1 MPNEHSGHRSRMR
14 ERFLHTHFDGF
25 EDHQIL
31 EMILFYVYPRT
42 DTNPLAHR
50 LINKFGSI
58 AAVLDS
64 PVDALIDAGL
74 TKNAATFLVMLP
86 DISRI
91 YLNDRNNNT
100 SKIINF
106 DDLGGYFAPKFI
118 GRDEEA
124 MILLL
129 TDAKG
134 KEVYCGV
141 VSKGSFHS
149 SEAPV
154 RKIIDLAMR
163 YNAAT
168 AVIAHNHPSGVA
180 LPSIADLR
188 ATKSV
193 SQALDLIGVM
203 LYDHII
209 VSDEDFVSLRE
220 TELCKDFITNTL
232 ENG

>member
-1 MPNEHSGHRSRMR
+1 MPSEHTGHRQRMK

-50 LINKFGSI
+50 LLNTFGSLS
-58 AAVLDS
+58 AVFEA
-64 PVDALIDAGL
+64 PVDTLISAGL
-74 TKNAATFLVMLP
+74 TPNAATFITMLP
-86 DISRI
+86 DISRV

-100 SKIINF
+100 SKIIDF
-106 DDLGGYFAPKFI
+106 ERLGEFFIPKFI

-129 TDAKG
+129 ADAKG
-134 KEVYCGV
+134 KEIYSGV
-141 VSKGSFHS
+141 VSKGSFHA

-163 YNAAT
+163 YNATT
-168 AVIAHNHPSGVA
+168 AAIAHNHPSGVA
-180 LPSIADLR
+180 LPSRADIK
-188 ATKSV
+188 ATATIF
-193 SQALDLIGVM
+193 QALNLIGVL
-203 LYDHII
+203 LYDHVI
-209 VSDEDFVSLRE
+209 VSDDDFVSLRE
-220 TELCKDFITNTL
+220 SNLCDDIFMNVL
-232 ENG
+232 

>member
-25 EDHQIL
+25 EAHQIL

-50 LINKFGSI
+50 LLEKFGSI
-58 AAVLDS
+58 AAIFDS
-64 PVDALIDAGL
+64 PVDALVDAGL

-86 DISRI
+86 DISRV
-91 YLNDRNNNT
+91 YLDDRNNND
-100 SKIINF
+100 SKIIDF
-106 DDLGGYFAPKFI
+106 ERLGDYFAPKFI
-118 GRDEEA
+118 GRDEEV

-129 TDAKG
+129 ADAKG

-141 VSKGSFHS
+141 VSKGSFHA

-154 RKIIDLAMR
+154 RKIVDLAMR

-180 LPSIADLR
+180 LPSKADLS
-188 ATKSV
+188 ATKAV
-193 SQALDLIGVM
+193 SQALDLVGVM

-209 VSDEDFVSLRE
+209 VSDDDFVSLRD
-220 TELCKDFITNTL
+220 TAICQDLFTNDY
-232 ENG
+232 

>member
-1 MPNEHSGHRSRMR
+1 MPSEHTGHRQRMK

-42 DTNPLAHR
+42 DTNPLAHK
-50 LINKFGSI
+50 LLTSFGSLSSVFD
-58 AAVLDS
+58 ASVDS
-64 PVDALIDAGL
+64 LISAGL
-74 TKNAATFLVMLP
+74 TPNAATFITMIP
-86 DISRI
+86 DISRV
-91 YLNDRNNNT
+91 YLSDRNNNN
-100 SKIINF
+100 SKIIDF
-106 DDLGGYFAPKFI
+106 SRLGEYFSPKFI

-134 KEVYCGV
+134 KEVYNGV
-141 VSKGSFHS
+141 ISKGSIHA

-154 RKIIDLAMR
+154 RKIIDLAVR

-180 LPSIADLR
+180 LPSRADLD
-188 ATKSV
+188 ATKSIF
-193 SQALDLIGVM
+193 QALNLIGV
-203 LYDHII
+203 LLFDHII
-209 VSDEDFVSLRE
+209 VSDDDFVSLRE
-220 TELCKDFITNTL
+220 SDLCNDIFMNIM
-232 ENG
+232 